1 MERLWWLR
9 IYWRTTNISI
19 RKLIIKEKERKIMI
33 ETLRAIGLVVF
44 MQLLSLALE
53 FIDTGT
59 LKPSVRKRVVVELI
73 VLSVYVAGM
82 TVFKGMISDE
92 LISLVGTVYL
102 AVVVSHLYKFLT
114 NKKEEIDGGDK
125 EE

>member
-1 MERLWWLR
+1 
-9 IYWRTTNISI
+9 
-19 RKLIIKEKERKIMI
+19 MI

-59 LKPSVRKRVVVELI
+59 LKPSVRKRISVELI

-82 TVFKGMISDE
+82 TVFKGMISNE
-92 LISLVGTVYL
+92 LLTLIGTVYL
-102 AVVVSHLYKFLT
+102 TVVVSRLYKFLT
-114 NKKEEIDGGDK
+114 NKKGEIEEGDK
-125 EE
+125 EK

>member
-1 MERLWWLR
+1 
-9 IYWRTTNISI
+9 
-19 RKLIIKEKERKIMI
+19 MI
-33 ETLRAIGLVVF
+33 ETLKAIGLVVF

-59 LKPSVRKRVVVELI
+59 LKPSVKKRISVELI

-82 TVFKGMISDE
+82 TVFKGMISNE
-92 LISLVGTVYL
+92 LLTLIGTVYL
-102 AVVVSHLYKFLT
+102 TVVGSHLYKYLH
-114 NKKEEIDGGDK
+114 NKNEKIEWGDK

>member
-1 MERLWWLR
+1 MSEVMKQ
-9 IYWRTTNISI
+9 I
-19 RKLIIKEKERKIMI
+19 
-33 ETLRAIGLVVF
+33 ALVVF

-59 LKPSVRKRVVVELI
+59 LKPSVRKRMAVEVI
-73 VLSVYVAGM
+73 VLLVYVSGM

-92 LISLVGTVYL
+92 LIALIGTVYL

-114 NKKEEIDGGDK
+114 DKKEDIVKDN
-125 EE
+125 EEKK

>member
-1 MERLWWLR
+1 
-9 IYWRTTNISI
+9 
-19 RKLIIKEKERKIMI
+19 MI
-33 ETLRAIGLVVF
+33 ETLKEIGLVVF
-44 MQLLSLALE
+44 MQVLSLILE

-59 LKPSVRKRVVVELI
+59 LKPSVIKRIAVELI

-92 LISLVGTVYL
+92 LLTLIGTVYL
-102 AVVVSHLYKFLT
+102 AVVVSRLYKFLT
-114 NKKEEIDGGDK
+114 DKKEEIMGGDK

>member
-1 MERLWWLR
+1 MTE
-9 IYWRTTNISI
+9 
-19 RKLIIKEKERKIMI
+19 IIKQI
-33 ETLRAIGLVVF
+33 ALVVF

-59 LKPSVRKRVVVELI
+59 LKPSVRKRIAVELI
-73 VLSVYVAGM
+73 VLAVYVSGM

-92 LISLVGTVYL
+92 LITLIGTVYL

-114 NKKEEIDGGDK
+114 NKKEEIEGGDK

>member
-1 MERLWWLR
+1 MTEVFKQ
-9 IYWRTTNISI
+9 I
-19 RKLIIKEKERKIMI
+19 
-33 ETLRAIGLVVF
+33 ALVVF

-59 LKPSVRKRVVVELI
+59 LKPSVRKRIAVELI

-92 LISLVGTVYL
+92 LITLIGTVYL

-114 NKKEEIDGGDK
+114 AKKEEIDGGDK
-125 EE
+125 KE